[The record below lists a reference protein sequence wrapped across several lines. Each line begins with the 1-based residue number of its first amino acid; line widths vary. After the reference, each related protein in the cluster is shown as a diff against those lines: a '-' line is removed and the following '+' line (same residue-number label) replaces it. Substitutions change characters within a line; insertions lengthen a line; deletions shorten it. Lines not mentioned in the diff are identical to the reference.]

1 MFKKFVIMTTGA
13 FFVLLAGCEAPKNNQ
28 AAIDAAIAEVK
39 SSLEAKDAEQDAKVD
54 AASKSAERAA
64 AMTEQNRSALRALN
78 DKIDRMFKT
87 ISRK

>member
-1 MFKKFVIMTTGA
+1 MFKKLVILITGI
-13 FFVLLAGCEAPKNNQ
+13 FFMVLAGCEAPKNQ
-28 AAIDAAIAEVK
+28 AAIDAAIAEIK
-39 SSLEAKDAEQDAKVD
+39 SSLEAKDAEQDAAV
-54 AASKSAERAA
+54 ASANKKAERAE

>member
-1 MFKKFVIMTTGA
+1 MFKNLVILPA
-13 FFVLLAGCEAPKNNQ
+13 IAIVIALAGCEAPKD
-28 AAIDAAIAEVK
+28 AALEAAQDAAIADIR
-39 SSLEAKDAEQDAKVD
+39 SQLETKDAEQDKAV
-54 AASKSAERAA
+54 SRVE